1 MMKVNER
8 KDVILRALQAKY
20 EGERQYHKANI
31 EIYLSNPAGIGEH
44 SDVLEA
50 INVELE
56 RMVAADEKIHILV
69 SNWEF

>member
-1 MMKVNER
+1 MKINER
-8 KDVILRALQAKY
+8 RDIILRALQAKY
-20 EGERQYHKANI
+20 EGEREYHKANI

>member
-1 MMKVNER
+1 MKVNER

-20 EGERQYHKANI
+20 EGEREYHKANI

-50 INVELE
+50 INIELE

-69 SNWEF
+69 NNWEY

>member
-1 MMKVNER
+1 MKVNER

-20 EGERQYHKANI
+20 EGEREYHKANI

-56 RMVAADEKIHILV
+56 RMVAADEKIHILIN
-69 SNWEF
+69 NWEF

>member
-1 MMKVNER
+1 MKVNER
-8 KDVILRALQAKY
+8 KDVILRALHAKY
-20 EGERQYHKANI
+20 EGEREYHKANI

-56 RMVAADEKIHILV
+56 RMVAADEKIHILIT
-69 SNWEF
+69 NWEY

>member
-1 MMKVNER
+1 MKVNER
-8 KDVILRALQAKY
+8 SNIILHALQAKY
-20 EGERQYHKANI
+20 EGEKQYHKANI

>member
-1 MMKVNER
+1 MKVNER

-20 EGERQYHKANI
+20 EGEREYHKANI

-50 INVELE
+50 INIELE
-56 RMVAADEKIHILV
+56 RMVQADEKIHILV
-69 SNWEF
+69 NNWEF

>member
-1 MMKVNER
+1 MKVNER

-20 EGERQYHKANI
+20 EGEKQYHKANI

-44 SDVLEA
+44 SDVLAA
-50 INVELE
+50 IDVELE

-69 SNWEF
+69 SNWEY

>member
-1 MMKVNER
+1 MKVNDR
-8 KDVILRALQAKY
+8 KEMILRALQAKY
-20 EGERQYHKANI
+20 EGERDYHKANI

-56 RMVAADEKIHILV
+56 RMVAADDKIHILIN
-69 SNWEF
+69 NWEY

>member
-1 MMKVNER
+1 MKVNER
-8 KDVILRALQAKY
+8 SNIILHALQAKY
-20 EGERQYHKANI
+20 EGEKQYHKANI

-69 SNWEF
+69 SNWEY

>member
-1 MMKVNER
+1 MKVNER

-20 EGERQYHKANI
+20 EGEREYLKANI

-50 INVELE
+50 INIELE
-56 RMVAADEKIHILV
+56 RMFTADEKIHILV
-69 SNWEF
+69 NTWEF

>member
-1 MMKVNER
+1 MKVNER

-20 EGERQYHKANI
+20 EGEREYHKANI

-56 RMVAADEKIHILV
+56 RMVTADEKIHMLV
-69 SNWEF
+69 NTWEY

>member
-1 MMKVNER
+1 MKINER
-8 KDVILRALQAKY
+8 KDVMLRALQAKY
-20 EGERQYHKANI
+20 EGEREYHKANI

-56 RMVAADEKIHILV
+56 RMVTADEKIHMLV
-69 SNWEF
+69 NTWEY

>member
-1 MMKVNER
+1 MKVNER

-20 EGERQYHKANI
+20 EGEKEYHKANI

-50 INVELE
+50 INIELE

>member
-1 MMKVNER
+1 MKVNER
-8 KDVILRALQAKY
+8 KEVILRALQAKF
-20 EGERQYHKANI
+20 EGEREYHKANI

-50 INVELE
+50 VNVELE

-69 SNWEF
+69 NNWEY

>member
-1 MMKVNER
+1 MKVNER

-31 EIYLSNPAGIGEH
+31 EFYLSNPAGIGEH

-69 SNWEF
+69 NNWEF

>member
-1 MMKVNER
+1 MKVNER

-56 RMVAADEKIHILV
+56 RMVAADEKIHILL

>member
-1 MMKVNER
+1 MKVNER

-20 EGERQYHKANI
+20 EGEREYHKANI

-50 INVELE
+50 VNVELE
-56 RMVAADEKIHILV
+56 RMVAADEKIHILIN
-69 SNWEF
+69 NWEY

>member
-1 MMKVNER
+1 MKVNER

-20 EGERQYHKANI
+20 EGEREYHKANI

-69 SNWEF
+69 NNWEF

>member
-1 MMKVNER
+1 MKVNER

-20 EGERQYHKANI
+20 EGEREYHKANI

-56 RMVAADEKIHILV
+56 RMVSADEKIHILV
-69 SNWEF
+69 NTWEF

>member
-1 MMKVNER
+1 MKVNER

-20 EGERQYHKANI
+20 EGEREYHKANI

-50 INVELE
+50 INIELE
-56 RMVAADEKIHILV
+56 RMVTADEKIHILV
-69 SNWEF
+69 NTWEY

>member
-1 MMKVNER
+1 MKVNER

-20 EGERQYHKANI
+20 EGEREYHKANI

-56 RMVAADEKIHILV
+56 RMVAADEKIHILIN
-69 SNWEF
+69 NWEY

>member
-1 MMKVNER
+1 MKVNER
-8 KDVILRALQAKY
+8 KDAILRALQAKY
-20 EGERQYHKANI
+20 EGEREYHKANI

-56 RMVAADEKIHILV
+56 RMVTADEKIHLLV
-69 SNWEF
+69 NTWEF

>member
-1 MMKVNER
+1 MKVNER
-8 KDVILRALQAKY
+8 KEVILRALQAKY
-20 EGERQYHKANI
+20 EGEREYHKANI

-56 RMVAADEKIHILV
+56 RMVAALSLIHI
-69 SNWEF
+69 

>member
-1 MMKVNER
+1 MKVNDR
-8 KDVILRALQAKY
+8 KEMILRALQAKY
-20 EGERQYHKANI
+20 EGERDYHKANI

-56 RMVAADEKIHILV
+56 RMVAADDKIHILV
-69 SNWEF
+69 NNWEY

>member
-1 MMKVNER
+1 MKVNER

-20 EGERQYHKANI
+20 EGEKEYHKANI

-69 SNWEF
+69 NNWEY

>member
-1 MMKVNER
+1 MKVKER

-20 EGERQYHKANI
+20 VGEREYHKANI

-50 INVELE
+50 INIELE
-56 RMVAADEKIHILV
+56 RMVTADEKIHILV
-69 SNWEF
+69 NTWEY